1 MARTPSQCSRH
12 GVEDTDEGS
21 RASIGTQRVTVRG
34 EARGKGCKDKP
45 TLDQREEGMR
55 APYTGQTLQS
65 RREPSDSGQ
74 QLITWVQKQ
83 AQPIPSVESCRP
95 AQLLWG
101 LGNPTGSPP
110 PHAHPSKTE
119 KVRSPNWTWWCT
131 SAHLQQESC
140 ELQASLSYRARP
152 CLESKTRQTSLKASG
167 GGGLQAQGP

>member
-1 MARTPSQCSRH
+1 M
-12 GVEDTDEGS
+12 
-21 RASIGTQRVTVRG
+21 TVRG

-45 TLDQREEGMR
+45 TLDQREEGMW
-55 APYTGQTLQS
+55 APYTGQTLQN
-65 RREPSDSGQ
+65 RGEPSDSGQ

-119 KVRSPNWTWWCT
+119 KVRQSWLSGKVSKLDMVVHIYNRRVV
-131 SAHLQQESC
+131 SC
-140 ELQASLSYRARP
+140 RP
-152 CLESKTRQTSLKASG
+152 A
-167 GGGLQAQGP
+167 